1 MCSKH
6 GPIDW
11 YHFLNN
17 VSCHIFFAL
26 YIFCG
31 WHDRI
36 FQNIFPF
43 LPGFNFRQYL
53 CFPFSYKCKKCSFN
67 GSIDYSN
74 KHCELGG
81 RRVKATEAISD
92 LVPRHSSMDDNK
104 NIPPGCN
111 PVSASAFNKWEA
123 CVHLR
128 DLLIKLNVLFTLAIV
143 LP

>member
-53 CFPFSYKCKKCSFN
+53 CSPFSYKCKKGSFN

-81 RRVKATEAISD
+81 GGGGGWKPLRQFRTWFRDIQVWMITRIFPLAVILCPPLLSING
-92 LVPRHSSMDDNK
+92 RH
-104 NIPPGCN
+104 
-111 PVSASAFNKWEA
+111 VWTWET
-123 CVHLR
+123 C
-128 DLLIKLNVLFTLAIV
+128 
-143 LP
+143 